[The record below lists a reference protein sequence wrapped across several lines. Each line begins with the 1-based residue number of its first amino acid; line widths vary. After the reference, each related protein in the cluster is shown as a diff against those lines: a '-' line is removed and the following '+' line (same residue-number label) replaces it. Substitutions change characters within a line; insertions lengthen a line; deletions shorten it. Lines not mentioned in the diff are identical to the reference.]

1 MRVLGIIVE
10 YNPFHYGHLYHLRKS
25 IEKISPDYV
34 VAVMS
39 GNFVQRGE
47 PSIIDKFARAEIALK
62 SGVDIVIELP
72 LIYSIQDAGGFAIG
86 AVGILERFGVIT
98 DIVFGSESAREDVL
112 EKIANITI
120 VYKDQL
126 QKEIRKGMKMGL
138 SFPNA
143 RKMALKNLVKKLSI
157 SIDPSIIDIIENSN
171 DILGLEYIRALNLY
185 NSKIKFSCIKRVG
198 AKYSDEEF
206 KGRFSSA
213 SAVRKMLELSNYKV
227 LDHLPEI
234 SREIIK
240 REFDS
245 GRGPI
250 FYENMAPLV
259 LGIMRTMERKDF
271 SKFYGFVEGL
281 DQRFS
286 KFSRQAANLKE
297 LLELVKS
304 KRFTFTKLRRLSLY
318 PIFKITEWLI
328 KESNRLGPQY
338 IRVLGFTT
346 KGRELLA
353 IAKKKS
359 SIPLISTP
367 SLYEKV
373 LLKVLKSKDKPVFL
387 KKDLYIEQFKRD
399 VMATN
404 IYSLFYKNPRYKKGE
419 RDMRIPVIQM
429 L

>member
-271 SKFYGFVEGL
+271 S
-281 DQRFS
+281 
-286 KFSRQAANLKE
+286 RQAANLKE